1 MKVGNVIISIYNC
14 IFVSIYLDKFSAN
27 SLTFSDSEDE
37 SDDMTV
43 YDKKQIH
50 RNGLSNSKIQK
61 YMDRG
66 F

>member
-1 MKVGNVIISIYNC
+1 MEQDDLIYNY
-14 IFVSIYLDKFSAN
+14 IYYFCLFFLDKFSAN

-43 YDKKQIH
+43 YDKKQLH
-50 RNGLSNSKIQK
+50 RNGLSSSKIQK
-61 YMDRG
+61 YMDRA